1 MSYSY
6 TQFVSQL
13 ANFLV
18 VPDDD
23 VNYVQAVPQII
34 DDAEQRIYRELDVLN
49 TYVRDQTGLLVP
61 NSRNFTLPQAQGR
74 FVITKNLNVFT
85 PVGTTATR
93 KQLIPVTLDFLD
105 CLWPDEAAPTTPSV
119 PEYYAVVSDQNF
131 VVGPSPDAAYIMEV
145 VGTIRPTPLSAS
157 NQNTYLTLYL
167 PDLFFAEACI
177 IGYGYLKDFGA
188 MTDDPQGGASW
199 SQHYKELWDSANTEE
214 QRKRYA
220 SQAWTSAQPA
230 PIATP
235 PRA

>member
-85 PVGTTATR
+85 PVGTTTTR